1 MLVKAGMLTHHVSVS
16 YKKCEQ
22 APEIDFG
29 ADQEDMA
36 IFNFMRVMLMGFVL
50 LLLACGGGGGGSG
63 GANGSTQ
70 VVTPKTVLPSSFENK
85 SISDLPTELTQLPN
99 LRAITSL
106 GLTLDSVPSS
116 LAVSDFQRNGSYS
129 AFVIASDGR
138 AYFIGYASGTWSD
151 LSGTLF
157 RSAGDRASCAKPQQ
171 SLVADLN
178 RDGRP
183 DVYVVCAGVIS
194 GASLQSEAQYVY
206 LSQSDG
212 TYVRTTTATI
222 APSVTLHAS
231 SAAIADIDGD
241 SCLDV
246 VTTDS
251 GSLKIML
258 GTCTAGSYTLNAPA
272 DNVGRVPSSMVAA
285 LPSNIQSVF
294 LIPRGS
300 APARY
305 DLMVGGDGGNQ
316 GTPLRWYLNNKNDVT
331 NKSGYFDT
339 NDVLKVRTYALAFG
353 DSTNRY
359 DYLESG
365 LYGYVYMSNAPG
377 GAVAQSFVKL
387 ARISLPGVS
396 SDTTNLAYLVPATG
410 EPLTNWPSAI
420 RLVNS
425 NLRVY
430 DAGCGLV
437 TTLDNMSRCGKQYPI
452 AGFVP

>member
-1 MLVKAGMLTHHVSVS
+1 MLTLHVSVS

-29 ADQEDMA
+29 ADQGDMA

-50 LLLACGGGGGGSG
+50 LLQACGGGGGGSG
-63 GANGSTQ
+63 GTNGSTQ

-116 LAVSDFQRNGSYS
+116 LAVSDFQRNGTYS
-129 AFVIASDGR
+129 AFVIASDGSSVQ

-151 LSGTLF
+151 LSGSLF
-157 RSAGDRASCAKPQQ
+157 RSAGDRVSCAKPQQ

-194 GASLQSEAQYVY
+194 GASLQSEPQYVY

-212 TYVRTTTATI
+212 TYVRTTTAII

-231 SAAIADIDGD
+231 SAAIADIDGN

-246 VTTDS
+246 VTTDN
-251 GSLKIML
+251 GSLKVMM
-258 GTCTAGSYTLNAPA
+258 GTCTSGSYTLNDPA
-272 DNVGRVPSSMVAA
+272 ANAGRVNFLYPGAA
-285 LPSNIQSVF
+285 PPSNIQSVF

-305 DLMVGGDGGNQ
+305 DLMVGGSSAGGAASF
-316 GTPLRWYLNNKNDVT
+316 RWYLSHN
-331 NKSGYFDT
+331 GYFDPST
-339 NDVLKVRTYALAFG
+339 VLEFRTYSLPFG

-365 LYGYVYMSNAPG
+365 SYGYVYMSNTPG

-387 ARISLPGVS
+387 ARIPLPGVS
-396 SDTTNLAYLVPATG
+396 SDTTNLAYLVPAAG